1 MINLVLR
8 NLSSV
13 AADGSVMMRELESS
27 DLLGCGLSVKWL
39 LSSGLSE
46 PILLASRS

>member
-13 AADGSVMMRELESS
+13 AADGSVMMAESERGI
-27 DLLGCGLSVKWL
+27 LPGCGLSVIWL
-39 LSSGLSE
+39 LGLELSE
-46 PILLASRS
+46 PTP

>member
-13 AADGSVMMRELESS
+13 VADGSVMMAELEGGI
-27 DLLGCGLSVKWL
+27 LPGWGLSVRWL
-39 LSSGLSE
+39 LSSELSE
-46 PILLASRS
+46 PIP